1 MEIGFWLAKVFAQW
15 AILAIL
21 VIVALWRGKGP
32 ERVCASTFVAM
43 FVLDQLYHLM
53 FPSGPVVEPVNV
65 GHLVIDIAAAASFGV
80 VALFANRIY
89 PICLAGLQLA
99 AVTSHFLR
107 FLAPSINGQTYG
119 ILISAPSYLQ
129 TLAFGLGLALHLRR
143 QARSGRYPSWRGFSA
158 P

>member
-1 MEIGFWLAKVFAQW
+1 MEIGFWLAKVFALRSV
-15 AILAIL
+15 LAIL
-21 VIVALWRGKGP
+21 VIVALWRGQAP

-43 FVLDQLYHLM
+43 FGLDQLYHLM
-53 FPSGPVVEPVNV
+53 FPAGPVVGSVDF

-80 VALFANRIY
+80 AALFANRIY

-107 FLAPSINGQTYG
+107 FLAPSINWQAYG
-119 ILISAPSYLQ
+119 ILVSAPSYLQ
-129 TLAFGLGLALHLRR
+129 TLVFALGLALHLRR
-143 QARSGRYPSWRGFSA
+143 QARSGPYPSWRSSSV